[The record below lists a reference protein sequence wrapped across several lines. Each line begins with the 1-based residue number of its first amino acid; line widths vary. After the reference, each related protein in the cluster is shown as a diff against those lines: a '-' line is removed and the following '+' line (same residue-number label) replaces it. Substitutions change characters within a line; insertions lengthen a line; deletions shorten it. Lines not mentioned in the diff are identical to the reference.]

1 VERTA
6 REEALVD
13 GRSRGIG
20 GRGVCRAG
28 GRRETRHGGES
39 AESGRHAG
47 SIGALALGA
56 ALAAAGCAGVAPP
69 ADLASAAVAARG
81 GPLSRFERSS
91 ALDVHA
97 GFPGAWQWQIGFE
110 APERLR
116 LTIETSAETQTLV
129 SDGAWLRTYVGDAL
143 VSQEP
148 ARGRPEAALVAF
160 VALANL
166 DWVLDPERVRVE
178 PLDPHTLPAGTQALR
193 GQLLDG
199 SAAVFSFGFDA
210 RSQLVWLAGP
220 AAVPGLGEGV
230 LEARFE
236 DFRRVERYTL
246 PFAIH
251 YCFRG
256 APLLDERVREWRVGD
271 EASGASSLPGRS
283 LP

>member
-1 VERTA
+1 M
-6 REEALVD
+6 
-13 GRSRGIG
+13 
-20 GRGVCRAG
+20 
-28 GRRETRHGGES
+28 
-39 AESGRHAG
+39 
-47 SIGALALGA
+47 ALALGA

-69 ADLASAAVAARG
+69 ADLASGAVAARG

-116 LTIETSAETQTLV
+116 LTLETSAETQTLV
-129 SDGAWLRTYVGDAL
+129 SDGVWLRTYVGDAL

-166 DWVLDPERVRVE
+166 DGLLDPERVRVE
-178 PLDPHTLPAGTQALR
+178 PLEPPTLPGGIAQALR
-193 GQLLDG
+193 AQLLDG
-199 SAAVFSFGFDA
+199 SAAVFSLGFDA
-210 RSQLVWLAGP
+210 RSRLVWLAGP

-236 DFRRVERYTL
+236 EFRRVERYTL

-251 YCFRG
+251 YRFRG
-256 APLLDERVREWRVGD
+256 APLLDERVREWKVGD
-271 EASGASSLPGRS
+271 EASGAASLPARS